1 MPEVQSSTQGDGQ
14 LTQRFIEFV
23 MVQAQQA
30 AFCLGKIPHPATGET
45 SVNLEA
51 ARVFIDHLELLREK
65 TRGNLSKEEDT
76 ILNKILTELQMTFVQ
91 VSGGSIESEKI
102 STSPENPV
110 IAPSEAKATDH
121 EGDGKKKFS
130 KSYGGW
136 SEE

>member
-1 MPEVQSSTQGDGQ
+1 MPEVQSSTQSDGQ

-51 ARVFIDHLELLREK
+51 ARVFIDHLELIREK

-76 ILNKILTELQMTFVQ
+76 ILNKILAELQMTFVQ
-91 VSGGSIESEKI
+91 VSGGSAESEEK
-102 STSPENPV
+102 STALETPLA
-110 IAPSEAKATDH
+110 APSEGKSADH
-121 EGDGKKKFS
+121 EEDHKKKFS
-130 KSYGGW
+130 KSYGG
-136 SEE
+136 